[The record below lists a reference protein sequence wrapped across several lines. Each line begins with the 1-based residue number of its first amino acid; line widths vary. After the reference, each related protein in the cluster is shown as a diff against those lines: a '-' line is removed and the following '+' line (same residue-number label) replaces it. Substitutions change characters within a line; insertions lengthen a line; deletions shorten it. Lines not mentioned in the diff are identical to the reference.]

1 MNLELL
7 VGAVAVGSVIAI
19 AMAGAWY
26 LAGAWI
32 REKKVAPPTRREAV
46 RDLSFCFIMLLLL
59 FVIVPMVI
67 QAFDKTY
74 PVSGVTI
81 NYFLGLTVAIV
92 CLMAFHVKSYRTQ
105 PSQQS
110 AFIVILGVAAL
121 GVAICVFFMLFLAIA
136 SSALT

>member
-1 MNLELL
+1 MNVELL

-32 REKKVAPPTRREAV
+32 RGKKVAPPTRREAV
-46 RDLSFCFIMLLLL
+46 RYLSFCFIMLLLL

-92 CLMAFHVKSYRTQ
+92 GLMAFHVKSYRTQ

>member
-1 MNLELL
+1 MNVELL

-32 REKKVAPPTRREAV
+32 RGKKVAPPTRREAV
-46 RDLSFCFIMLLLL
+46 RYLSFCFIMLLLL

-74 PVSGVTI
+74 PVSI

-92 CLMAFHVKSYRTQ
+92 GLMAFHVKSYRTQ